1 MASEC
6 ERYTLRTTVYLY
18 ILLYFLVLLY
28 FFKSVL
34 HCVSDLL
41 KIKMKYLYYFYIKNL
56 NVNSVLLKHRRR
68 FLDLILHLLLLSSI
82 FQIPLLLSTPPLLP
96 PVEEKLA
103 SVQTETGL
111 KEEQDGLVS
120 LSTPV
125 SRCEVL
131 RLKPRLMSPS
141 FL

>member
-18 ILLYFLVLLY
+18 DILLYFLVLLY

-68 FLDLILHLLLLSSI
+68 FLDLILHLLLSSI
-82 FQIPLLLSTPPLLP
+82 FQIPLLLSTPPP
-96 PVEEKLA
+96 PPPPPCRGE
-103 SVQTETGL
+103 VQTEAGL

-125 SRCEVL
+125 SRCEVV